1 MIFEIL
7 YFVEYRVQL
16 YDFFVQLTS
25 FRALVAS
32 YEQLEHE
39 LGGTVISSKR
49 ALHFTNPP
57 DELPIATEE
66 EWFQWDIES
75 PTDGHRLTQIR
86 GIYTLGFSV
95 VPCSSVVS
103 TYPRDINLLLA
114 TLEKKSFESS
124 GEIRNLNYPN
134 LRQGVWLIKKTT
146 QTTIPLRRTQRDRS
160 TEVR

>member
-1 MIFEIL
+1 MRISGFAAQMIFEIL

-66 EWFQWDIES
+66 E
-75 PTDGHRLTQIR
+75 
-86 GIYTLGFSV
+86 
-95 VPCSSVVS
+95 
-103 TYPRDINLLLA
+103 
-114 TLEKKSFESS
+114 
-124 GEIRNLNYPN
+124 
-134 LRQGVWLIKKTT
+134 
-146 QTTIPLRRTQRDRS
+146 
-160 TEVR
+160 